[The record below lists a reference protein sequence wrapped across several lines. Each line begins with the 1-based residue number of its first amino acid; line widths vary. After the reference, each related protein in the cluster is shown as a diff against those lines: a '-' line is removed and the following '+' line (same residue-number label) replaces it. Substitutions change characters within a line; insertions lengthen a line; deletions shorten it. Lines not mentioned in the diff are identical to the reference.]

1 MIRRI
6 VPLVLLLF
14 AVLPCARAQP
24 DTSQAERYVRRYAAH
39 YRVPPELIAALIDVE
54 SRWNPRAVSDKGAMG
69 LMQLMPA
76 TARRYGAIHPF
87 EVEENI
93 AAGTRYVT
101 ALMWE
106 FHGDMRLVSAA
117 YYAGDRWIAKKAI
130 ELQQPGCRGLRRGR
144 PAEIHDAQTRIDRCA
159 KEVGAMRHFE
169 VFLAMMLLPLPALAA
184 DHAVPARVATL
195 TIDPREVTI
204 LHLRPEFESSIR
216 MPEEVTS
223 VILGS
228 PGAFKA
234 EHNEG
239 EPQYVYVKPITKEP
253 AQSNL
258 LIATKSGQHVTIE
271 LISAGASAAS
281 DTPPVDF
288 LIEYRTTRS
297 FLVAGDTPGPIA
309 QKTTDKGQERKTNS
323 RAAERSSG
331 AGDAPRSAID
341 EVFAQQAQINAPE
354 WTKWEGRQ
362 IETSV
367 GGVRQWK
374 NETVVAYSIFNNSD
388 ASVEIVPP
396 QIQIA
401 GRKPDKKKSKK
412 SKGILSDQ
420 MEIRDYKLSTTRL
433 EPGARADGVVVF
445 DRPNFK
451 ESTEQL
457 FLQIAQ
463 ADQVDRPILIRLP
476 FTPPISSDNQ

>member
-1 MIRRI
+1 MRHIR
-6 VPLVLLLF
+6 LL
-14 AVLPCARAQP
+14 
-24 DTSQAERYVRRYAAH
+24 S
-39 YRVPPELIAALIDVE
+39 AALFI
-54 SRWNPRAVSDKGAMG
+54 P
-69 LMQLMPA
+69 L
-76 TARRYGAIHPF
+76 
-87 EVEENI
+87 
-93 AAGTRYVT
+93 
-101 ALMWE
+101 
-106 FHGDMRLVSAA
+106 RL
-117 YYAGDRWIAKKAI
+117 
-130 ELQQPGCRGLRRGR
+130 
-144 PAEIHDAQTRIDRCA
+144 
-159 KEVGAMRHFE
+159 F
-169 VFLAMMLLPLPALAA
+169 AA
-184 DHAVPARVATL
+184 DHAVPARVAAL

-204 LHLRPEFESSIR
+204 LHMRPEFESSIR
-216 MPEEVTS
+216 MPEDVTS

-271 LISAGASAAS
+271 LISAGVSAAS

-288 LIEYRTTRS
+288 LIEYRTARS
-297 FLVAGDTPGPIA
+297 FLVAGDAPGPTA
-309 QKTTDKGQERKTNS
+309 QKTTDKGQERRPS
-323 RAAERSSG
+323 PRAAERPSG
-331 AGDAPRSAID
+331 AVDAPRSELD
-341 EVFAQQAQINAPE
+341 EVFAQQAQLNAPA

-374 NETVVAYSIFNNSD
+374 NETVVAYSIYNNADS
-388 ASVEIVPP
+388 SVEIVPP

-401 GRKPDKKKSKK
+401 GRKPEKKKSKK

-433 EPGARADGVVVF
+433 EPGARADGVAVF

-451 ESTEQL
+451 QSTEQL

-463 ADQVDRPILIRLP
+463 ADQIDRPILIRLP
-476 FTPPISSDNQ
+476 FTPPISADRQ

>member
-1 MIRRI
+1 
-6 VPLVLLLF
+6 
-14 AVLPCARAQP
+14 
-24 DTSQAERYVRRYAAH
+24 
-39 YRVPPELIAALIDVE
+39 
-54 SRWNPRAVSDKGAMG
+54 
-69 LMQLMPA
+69 
-76 TARRYGAIHPF
+76 
-87 EVEENI
+87 
-93 AAGTRYVT
+93 
-101 ALMWE
+101 
-106 FHGDMRLVSAA
+106 MRF
-117 YYAGDRWIAKKAI
+117 
-130 ELQQPGCRGLRRGR
+130 
-144 PAEIHDAQTRIDRCA
+144 
-159 KEVGAMRHFE
+159 FE
-169 VFLAMMLLPLPALAA
+169 VFLAAMLLPLPALAA

-195 TIDPREVTI
+195 TINPREVTI

-228 PGAFKA
+228 PGEFKA

-239 EPQYVYVKPITKEP
+239 EPEYVYVKPITKEP

-271 LISAGASAAS
+271 LISAGASAAN

-288 LIEYRTTRS
+288 LIEYRTARG
-297 FLVAGDTPGPIA
+297 FLVVGDASGPA
-309 QKTTDKGQERKTNS
+309 APKTMDKGQERKTTS
-323 RAAERSSG
+323 RLAEQTASS
-331 AGDAPRSAID
+331 GDAPSWALD
-341 EVFAQQAQINAPE
+341 EVFAQQAQINAPG

-367 GGVRQWK
+367 GGIRQWK

-396 QIQIA
+396 QIQMA
-401 GRKPDKKKSKK
+401 GRNPDKKKSKK

-420 MEIRDYKLSTTRL
+420 MEIRDYKLSATRL

-463 ADQVDRPILIRLP
+463 GDEVDRPILIRLP
-476 FTPPISSDNQ
+476 FTPPYQSDNQ